1 MSKFFR
7 GIILLLAVSSGVQA
21 QLKQLTMEDAILNVN
36 TKLAPDNLSQ
46 LGWIKNTNSYYYVD
60 NDCPIRYCSPVMMV
74 WCAMKN

>member
-46 LGWIKNTNSYYYVD
+46 LDGLKTPTAIIMWIT
-60 NDCPIRYCSPVMMV
+60 DCPIRYCSPVMMV